1 MTNLNGPDAYG
12 SNDPLARSATDP
24 SVTAGTRDTTDVPMT
39 RSDDV
44 LNSGDPDAIREEI
57 ERTRNELSYDV
68 DVLADKVNPSKIVQR
83 RTDKV
88 KSKLGSVKDKVMG
101 AAHDAKHSTGD
112 TASGVG
118 DSVSSAASSVGSAV
132 RSAPAKAVETAQGNP
147 LAVGLIAFGVGWLA
161 ASLIPAS
168 SKERE
173 LATQAKEAAQPLAQA
188 ATEVAKEAAQNL
200 REPAMEAVDAVKG
213 TATEAVA
220 EVKGT
225 AQEGVET
232 VKAEGQM
239 AAGDVKD
246 RAQEAKEN
254 VQNS

>member
-12 SNDPLARSATDP
+12 TNDPLAR
-24 SVTAGTRDTTDVPMT
+24 DTTNVPMT

-44 LNSGDPDAIREEI
+44 LNSGDPDVIREEI

-68 DVLADKVNPSKIVQR
+68 DALAEKVNPAKIVQR

-88 KSKLGSVKDKVMG
+88 KSKLGSVKDRVMG
-101 AAHDAKHSTGD
+101 VAHDAKHSTGE
-112 TASGVG
+112 TASGVSSSIG
-118 DSVSSAASSVGSAV
+118 DAASSVGGTVSSAASSVGSAV
-132 RSAPAKAVETAQGNP
+132 RGAPAKAVQTAQGNP

-173 LATQAKEAAQPLAQA
+173 LASQAKDAAQPLAQK

-200 REPAMEAVDAVKG
+200 KEPAMEAVDAVKG
-213 TATEAVA
+213 TAQESV
-220 EVKGT
+220 EVVKGT
-225 AQEGVET
+225 ANEAVDT
-232 VKAEGQM
+232 VKSEGQS
-239 AAGDVKD
+239 AAEDVKG
-246 RAQEAKEN
+246 RAQEAKDN